1 MKLSSR
7 KQLLKES
14 ELTLKSIKKSLN
26 EAAVPQRDVE
36 KVKHWMEDAIPIVI
50 SEDRF
55 EKYDDDV
62 EKFFRYLEIQQGAP
76 PKDAKKFA
84 KAADDAIY
92 PLRLVISNVKATIR
106 ELKQLESVLP
116 EIERIIKAVESDIK
130 KMNKR
135 SPK

>member
-7 KQLLKES
+7 KELLKES
-14 ELTLKSIKKSLN
+14 EMKLTEIRKSLN
-26 EAAVPQRDVE
+26 EAAVPQREVE
-36 KVKHWMEDAIPIVI
+36 KVKHWMEDAIAIVI
-50 SEDRF
+50 REDML

-130 KMNKR
+130 KMK
-135 SPK
+135 